1 MAEAP
6 AEEPRNPA
14 QLQPHDPA
22 WAVEARAILDRVH
35 NALVGLPGVDAAR
48 FDHIGSTAVPGLDA
62 KPIIDLQVSILPLP
76 AEDELS
82 ARLGPVG
89 FRREWGSRPDSPGVS
104 RDIPRGAEDVPDE
117 VWEKRLFV
125 ARGADVILHVRRSD
139 SPWARETVRFRDALC
154 ADPVLRAHY
163 QDLKRRLSAANA
175 GKADYDD
182 YTRAKTAFFSD
193 MHG

>member
-1 MAEAP
+1 M

-14 QLQPHDPA
+14 QLHPHDPV
-22 WAVEARAILDRVH
+22 WTVEARAILDRVRA
-35 NALVGLPGVDAAR
+35 ALDGLPGADAAR

-62 KPIIDLQVSILPLP
+62 KPIIDLQVAILPLP

-82 ARLGPVG
+82 ARLRPAG

-104 RDIPRGAEDVPDE
+104 RDIPRGVDDVPDE
-117 VWEKRLFV
+117 VWEKRLYV
-125 ARGADVILHVRRSD
+125 APGADVILHVRRSD

-154 ADPVLRAHY
+154 SDSVLRARY

-193 MHG
+193 MRG

>member
-1 MAEAP
+1 M

-14 QLQPHDPA
+14 QLHPHDPV
-22 WAVEARAILDRVH
+22 WIVEARAILDRVRA
-35 NALVGLPGVDAAR
+35 ALDGLPGADAAR

-62 KPIIDLQVSILPLP
+62 KPIIDLQVAILPLP

-82 ARLGPVG
+82 ARLRPAG

-104 RDIPRGAEDVPDE
+104 RDIPRGVDDVPDE
-117 VWEKRLFV
+117 VWEKRLYV
-125 ARGADVILHVRRSD
+125 APGADVILHVRRSD

-154 ADPVLRAHY
+154 SDSVLRARY

-193 MHG
+193 MRG

>member
-1 MAEAP
+1 M

-14 QLQPHDPA
+14 QLHPHDPV
-22 WAVEARAILDRVH
+22 WIVEARAILDRIRA
-35 NALVGLPGVDAAR
+35 ALDGLPGADAAR

-62 KPIIDLQVSILPLP
+62 KPIIDLQVAILPLP

-82 ARLGPVG
+82 ARLRPAG

-104 RDIPRGAEDVPDE
+104 RDIPRGVDDVPDE
-117 VWEKRLFV
+117 VWEKRLYV
-125 ARGADVILHVRRSD
+125 APGADVILHVRRSD

-154 ADPVLRAHY
+154 SDSVLRARY

-193 MHG
+193 MRG

>member
-1 MAEAP
+1 M

-14 QLQPHDPA
+14 QLQPHDPV
-22 WAVEARAILDRVH
+22 WIVEARAILDRIRA
-35 NALVGLPGVDAAR
+35 ALDGLPGADAAR

-62 KPIIDLQVSILPLP
+62 KPIIDLQVAILPLP

-82 ARLGPVG
+82 ARLRPAG

-104 RDIPRGAEDVPDE
+104 RDIPRGVDDVPDE
-117 VWEKRLFV
+117 VWEKRLYV
-125 ARGADVILHVRRSD
+125 APGADVILHVRRSD

-154 ADPVLRAHY
+154 SDSVLRARY

-193 MHG
+193 MRG